1 MDHENAEFHEQF
13 LRLFTAN
20 EAAIRAYVRRLVPTR
35 DDAADVMQ
43 GISLVLWKKFAELDE
58 LDGFTVETPAADVV
72 DFGTEFSV
80 DVAGGSLR
88 VLAEST
94 GRGGRVE
101 TSPPLRT
108 GQFTLAAFVYLESG
122 TRSGIVASNIRSND
136 GNFGLGLDEN
146 GFLQATIRNSD
157 GDLLSV
163 SGAAVVAL
171 HTWRHVVMTV
181 ESVSDRT
188 GRNREIRM
196 NETLPSKTRLL
207 TVVCLLFLSSDRNVH
222 R

>member
-1 MDHENAEFHEQF
+1 M
-13 LRLFTAN
+13 
-20 EAAIRAYVRRLVPTR
+20 AIR
-35 DDAADVMQ
+35 DQ
-43 GISLVLWKKFAELDE
+43 GLTCLPPQYSGVVLTG
-58 LDGFTVETPAADVV
+58 DGIRPPHARGVF
-72 DFGTEFSV
+72 
-80 DVAGGSLR
+80 AGGSLR

-122 TRSGIVASNIRSND
+122 TRNGIVASNIRSND